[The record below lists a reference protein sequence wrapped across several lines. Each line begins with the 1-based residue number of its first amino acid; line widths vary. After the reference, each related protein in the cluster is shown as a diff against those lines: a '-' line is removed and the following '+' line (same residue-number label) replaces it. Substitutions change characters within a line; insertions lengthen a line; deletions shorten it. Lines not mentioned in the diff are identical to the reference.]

1 MVRLS
6 AALGLIGPL
15 AFAMGM
21 PFPLGLEA
29 LRGRD
34 PGLIPWAWGVNGC
47 ASVVSPV
54 LATVLAV
61 HLGFSTVVLIG
72 LVLYAAT
79 ATVFPDA
86 AGAAE

>member
-1 MVRLS
+1 MKKLLI
-6 AALGLIGPL
+6 ALFVL
-15 AFAMGM
+15 
-21 PFPLGLEA
+21 
-29 LRGRD
+29 
-34 PGLIPWAWGVNGC
+34 
-47 ASVVSPV
+47 SVVSPV